1 MSDRSKSRV
10 RIGASASWMVLGLLL
25 ASGSAAAQTAPVND
39 QAAPSADD
47 VVPQE
52 SEEAIIVVGSRASQQ
67 SANNRKKNA
76 RTATDSIVA
85 DDIGSFPDRNVNEAI
100 SRIPG
105 VALSRNE
112 FGEGDGVAVRGNGP
126 DLTRVEL
133 DGIGVQSTN
142 ALAIAGATGRGAD
155 LRELPAEL
163 VKSVDVVKGSTADM
177 TEGSLGGTVQ
187 IKTRTGLDFKKP
199 YFSLRAGAQENSLGR
214 NWTPDFNGV
223 AATKLFGDR
232 LGVIVSGTYS
242 KIQNN
247 GHGFENTTS
256 NNRGY
261 SRLFDF
267 DQSAEKT
274 FSFNPATVGTDAAD
288 VAFANSRAPDGTTL
302 TPRELVTLA
311 AGATS
316 KAQCLQIF
324 PDNPTGNSG
333 TVTGQTL
340 ALQHQQRIL
349 EQQTCLNQWND
360 YTPSLIRNFM
370 NEQNDTRYSI
380 DARLDY
386 RLTDHLTLFAK
397 GTIANRKVHDQNRS
411 RTPVTMFNQNLNG
424 TFVDTTT
431 GYPRRR
437 AVSANAPAGYNLFD
451 PLYGYNAV
459 TTGSGGSTVTNATT
473 GNVLNVVPGSVKVD
487 ALHNVT
493 AMTLTNNSVGIDQIE
508 NTIDTKTKYAQLGAE
523 YRDDNL
529 EIDLWGGYT
538 KASTSRADMRTSRS
552 YAYGDATLTLQPNG
566 LWDIALPSSY
576 DETNPSNF
584 VQLNPPA
591 CVSGGTNPA
600 TCTGQAAVTAGPNGP
615 ATPAYLVSQM
625 PLVTPSFSIQ
635 YTPALGESVEKIA
648 KFDLAYKTRDAIPF
662 ITRFKV
668 GAMYRANDIQ
678 RWNNGGYTV
687 SPAIGTFGAAGYVPA
702 VIVPTAIVRGSYRA
716 CLPTAGSSAPGGLGC
731 NYGFVPSTNPA
742 NVRSG
747 VDTLTPDQLRT
758 LFAGTL
764 ENPTSAYFGDLPNRG
779 NLPPAWQGIRTDELF
794 SQLGASQFMNFDCL
808 KTCTGSDGQ
817 LYEQPVTRAKETIK
831 NVYAMFDFDQNLPW
845 GLRFDGNAGVRGVF
859 RSVKGSGL
867 QTIRVIRTTAS
878 YNPATPDVAA
888 GIINYDYSEPVTLN
902 SSTRDWLP
910 SVNLNLWSFH
920 DSLVFRLYGGKTI
933 AAPNMNF
940 LIPGGTCTAYDER
953 EVLDPS
959 PDDTAGCPTGRVGN
973 PGLKPFTAWNYNAS
987 LEWYPNADTLFSVT
1001 YGKLDVKIGNPIQVT
1016 EIRRPFAGS
1025 DQVNPVTGESL
1036 ADVEFLVPTYANGP
1050 GYKRDIWEFSVKT
1063 AYTFLPWFLKYTGV
1077 DANLS
1082 ILSSAVTSGQQDPL
1096 TGDVMLPPDES
1107 KYYAN
1112 ASLWYDDGKL
1122 NMRLSYQ
1129 YRTQRFSCI
1138 TPCGGNTVDIN
1149 YPGEQWTNVRLVAP
1163 GYNPGVPRFNDS
1175 STFIDAKISYN
1186 INRNFQIYLEGRNMT
1201 REAQTISTGGYTPFA
1216 DGTPKIMRLI
1226 YGGQRL
1232 MGGVRVQFGN

>member
-1 MSDRSKSRV
+1 M
-10 RIGASASWMVLGLLL
+10 
-25 ASGSAAAQTAPVND
+25 AQVSPATTEPTAVP
-39 QAAPSADD
+39 DD
-47 VVPQE
+47 GQE
-52 SEEAIIVVGSRASQQ
+52 AVQEETIVVVGARASQQ
-67 SANNRKKNA
+67 SANNRKKTA

-142 ALAIAGATGRGAD
+142 GLAIAGASGRGSD

-199 YFSLRAGAQENSLGR
+199 YFSVRAGAGQNSLGKD
-214 NWTPDFNGV
+214 WTPDFNAV
-223 AATKLFGDR
+223 AASKFFDDR

-247 GHGFENTTS
+247 GHGVENTTS

-267 DQSAEKT
+267 DNSPEKT

-288 VAFANSRAPDGTTL
+288 VPFANSTAPDGTTL
-302 TPRELVTLA
+302 TPRELVGLA

-324 PDNPTGNSG
+324 PNAAATAA
-333 TVTGQTL
+333 TAVR
-340 ALQHQQRIL
+340 AQRIL

-360 YTPSLIRNFM
+360 YTPSLMRNFM
-370 NEQNDTRYSI
+370 NEQTDKRYSI
-380 DARLDY
+380 DARVDY
-386 RLTDHLTLFAK
+386 RVTDNLTVFAK

-411 RTPVTMFNQNLNG
+411 RTPVSLFNQNLAG

-431 GYPRRR
+431 GYPRVRS
-437 AVSANAPAGYNLFD
+437 VSPNAPTGYYLFD
-451 PLYGYNAV
+451 PVYGFNNVAN
-459 TTGSGGSTVTNATT
+459 NATL
-473 GNVLNVVPGSVKVD
+473 GNVLNVVPSSVVVD
-487 ALHNVT
+487 SAHNVT

-508 NTIDTKTKYAQLGAE
+508 NTIDTKTKYAQVGAE
-523 YRDDNL
+523 YRGDHL

-552 YAYGDATLTLQPNG
+552 YAYGDATMTLQPNG
-566 LWDIALPSSY
+566 LWDVELPSNY
-576 DETNPSNF
+576 DESNPANF
-584 VQLNPPA
+584 VQLTTPP

-600 TCTGQAAVTAGPNGP
+600 TCTGQAAVVAGPNGP
-615 ATPAYLVSQM
+615 ATPAYLVAQM
-625 PLVTPSFSIQ
+625 PRTTPSFSIQ
-635 YTPALGESVEKIA
+635 YTPALGESTEKTA
-648 KFDLAYKTRDAIPF
+648 KFDLAYKTQEAIPF

-668 GAMYRANDIQ
+668 GAMYRANDIK

-687 SPAIGTFGAAGYVPA
+687 SPAVGTFGAAGYVPA

-716 CLPTAGSSAPGGLGC
+716 CEPTAGSSAAGGLSC
-731 NYGFVPSTNPA
+731 NFGFVPSTNPA

-747 VDTLTPDQLRT
+747 VDTLTPDQLRA
-758 LFAGTL
+758 LFENTL
-764 ENPTSAYFGDLPNRG
+764 EPATSAYFGDLPNRG
-779 NLPPAWQGIRTDELF
+779 TLPPAWQGIRTDKLF
-794 SQLGASQFMNFDCL
+794 EQLGAAQFMNFDCL
-808 KTCTGSDGQ
+808 KTCMGSDGKM
-817 LYEQPVTRAKETIK
+817 YDQPITRVQETIK
-831 NVYAMFDFDQNLPW
+831 NVYGMVDFEQKLPW
-845 GLRFDGNAGVRGVF
+845 GMVFNGNAGVRGVF
-859 RSVKGSGL
+859 RTVKGSGL
-867 QTIRVIRTTAS
+867 QTIRVVRTTAS
-878 YNPATPDVAA
+878 YNPATPDATA
-888 GIINYDYSEPVTLN
+888 GIVNYDFSQPVTID
-902 SSTRDWLP
+902 SSTNDWLP
-910 SVNLNLWSFH
+910 SVNLNLWGFDNSV
-920 DSLVFRLYGGKTI
+920 VFRLYGGKTL
-933 AAPNMNF
+933 AWPNMNNM
-940 LIPGGTCTAYDER
+940 IPSGTCTAYDER
-953 EVLDPS
+953 EVLDPGV
-959 PDDTAGCPTGRVGN
+959 DDPAGCPAGRVGN

-1001 YGKLDVKIGNPIQVT
+1001 YGKLDVKVGNPINVT
-1016 EIRRPFAGS
+1016 VLSKPFAGS
-1025 DQVNPVTGESL
+1025 TQTNPVTGEPL

-1082 ILSSAVTSGQQDPL
+1082 VLSSAVTSGQQDPL

-1122 NMRLSYQ
+1122 NMRVSYQ
-1129 YRTQRFSCI
+1129 YRTSRFTCI
-1138 TPCGGNTVDIN
+1138 TPCGGNTTDIN

-1186 INRNFQIYLEGRNMT
+1186 ITRNFQVYLEGRNMT
-1201 REAQTISTGGYTPFA
+1201 REAQTVSTGGYTDFA
-1216 DGTPKIMRLI
+1216 DGTPKIMRLQ
-1226 YGGQRL
+1226 YGGRRV